1 MSGSYGVVGMFA
13 VGCLAGAVAV
23 AAGFDVP
30 DVHGISVY
38 ILYALMLQVGLGLG
52 SRDNL
57 KPVLRAVG
65 PKVLLLPAASVAGTL
80 AFSALAGLLLSR
92 WSVADYLAVC
102 SGMGYYSLSSV
113 LIMQLKMPTLGAQL
127 ATELATIALLT
138 NIMRELLAL
147 LLAPA
152 LSRFCGRMAPIS
164 AAGVTSADVALPSIM
179 RASGQA
185 MVPFELIHGL
195 LIDCSVPF
203 FVTFFCKL

>member
-147 LLAPA
+147 LEDYT
-152 LSRFCGRMAPIS
+152 G
-164 AAGVTSADVALPSIM
+164 
-179 RASGQA
+179 
-185 MVPFELIHGL
+185 
-195 LIDCSVPF
+195 
-203 FVTFFCKL
+203 

>member
-1 MSGSYGVVGMFA
+1 MSGSYGVIGMFA

-65 PKVLLLPAASVAGTL
+65 PKVLLL
-80 AFSALAGLLLSR
+80 
-92 WSVADYLAVC
+92 
-102 SGMGYYSLSSV
+102 
-113 LIMQLKMPTLGAQL
+113 
-127 ATELATIALLT
+127 
-138 NIMRELLAL
+138 
-147 LLAPA
+147 APA

-185 MVPFELIHGL
+185 MVPFALIHGL

>member
-1 MSGSYGVVGMFA
+1 MSGSFGVVCVFA
-13 VGCLAGAVAV
+13 VGCLAGA
-23 AAGFDVP
+23 AAASAGYSVP
-30 DVHGISVY
+30 DVHGFAVY

-57 KPVLRAVG
+57 RQLLRSVG
-65 PKVLLLPAASVAGTL
+65 PKVLLLPVASVVGTL

-92 WSVADYLAVC
+92 WSVADCLAVSC
-102 SGMGYYSLSSV
+102 GMGYYSLSSV

-147 LLAPA
+147 VLAPA
-152 LSRFCGRMAPIS
+152 LRRLFGLTAPIS
-164 AAGVTSADVALPSIM
+164 AAGVTSADVALPAIM

-185 MVPFELIHGL
+185 MVPFALIHGL
-195 LIDCSVPF
+195 LIDFSVPF

>member
-80 AFSALAGLLLSR
+80 AFSAIAGLLLSR

-102 SGMGYYSLSSV
+102 K
-113 LIMQLKMPTLGAQL
+113 I
-127 ATELATIALLT
+127 
-138 NIMRELLAL
+138 
-147 LLAPA
+147 
-152 LSRFCGRMAPIS
+152 GRAH
-164 AAGVTSADVALPSIM
+164 V
-179 RASGQA
+179 
-185 MVPFELIHGL
+185 
-195 LIDCSVPF
+195 
-203 FVTFFCKL
+203 